1 MVIFVGTSAADEWNT
16 GESLFEAKVPLGISL
31 GQMVELLF
39 VAFHLLNEVDKVARL
54 LEFLE
59 VFCVNHVA

>member
-1 MVIFVGTSAADEWNT
+1 MVIFVGTSAADEWNAW
-16 GESLFEAKVPLGISL
+16 ESLFEAEVPLGVSL

-39 VAFHLLNEVDKVARL
+39 VAFHLLNEVDKVPRL